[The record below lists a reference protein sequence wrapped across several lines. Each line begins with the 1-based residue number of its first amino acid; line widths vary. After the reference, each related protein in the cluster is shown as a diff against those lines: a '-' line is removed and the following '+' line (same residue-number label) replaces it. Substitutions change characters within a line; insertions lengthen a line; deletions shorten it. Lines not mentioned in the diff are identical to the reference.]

1 MKEISIM
8 PDIICKWEILL
19 TSPSILKSCLFS
31 SIFQFCLV
39 FILFKKMGLGADY
52 LLEFC
57 NRVLV

>member
-1 MKEISIM
+1 M

-19 TSPSILKSCLFS
+19 TSLSILKSCFYSLLFLS
-31 SIFQFCLV
+31 LV
-39 FILFKKMGLGADY
+39 FILFQKNILGLGADY